1 MKPELI
7 KEKVAPVLFMA
18 AVTFV
23 AITLIGLVDIVT
35 RPAVDRN
42 KTLFQ
47 KQAVCDAAGVA
58 QPGSPEA
65 LVAWFDANVSS
76 VTNAEGAVSYRVAGA
91 NGESTLVLVQQGPG
105 LWGTITAYVG
115 FDGEAMTIAGVTFQ
129 DHVETPGLGARID
142 EPWFR
147 RQFVGKSGPFTKLSS
162 EPQDK
167 AAGTREADAFDQITG
182 ATITSTAVKD
192 IMNKSIL
199 RARERTTPLEFR
211 EGQHAR

>member
-1 MKPELI
+1 MNPETI
-7 KEKVAPVLFMA
+7 KEKAAPVIFMT

-23 AITLIGLVDIVT
+23 CISLVGMVDILT

-47 KQAVCDAAGVA
+47 KQAVCDASATVLSGDLA
-58 QPGSPEA
+58 
-65 LVAWFDANVSS
+65 AWYDAHVSV
-76 VTNAEGAVSYRVAGA
+76 VTNAVDGHYYVVKGSDGGSR
-91 NGESTLVLVQQGPG
+91 LVLIQQGPG

-115 FDGEAMTIAGVTFQ
+115 FNRETAVIEGVTFQ

-147 RQFVGKSGPFTKLSS
+147 RQFAGKIGPFTELRP

-167 AAGTREADAFDQITG
+167 TKATPDADKFDQITG
-182 ATITSTAVKD
+182 ATITSAAVKD
-192 IMNKSIL
+192 IMNKSIE
-199 RARERTTPLEFR
+199 RARALNA
-211 EGQHAR
+211 AR

>member
-1 MKPELI
+1 MKRELI
-7 KEKVAPVLFMA
+7 KEKTQPVFFMA
-18 AVTFV
+18 GVTFV
-23 AITLIGLVDIVT
+23 AITLVGLVDIVT
-35 RPAVDRN
+35 RPAVERN
-42 KTLFQ
+42 RTLFQ

-65 LVAWFDANVSS
+65 LVAWYDGNVTS
-76 VTNAEGAVSYRVAGA
+76 VTNADGVVSYRVGA
-91 NGESTLVLVQQGPG
+91 ADGESTLVLVQQGPG

-115 FDGEAMTIAGVTFQ
+115 FNGEAIAGVTFQ

-147 RQFVGKSGPFTKLSS
+147 RQFVGKTGPFSRLSP

-167 AAGTREADAFDQITG
+167 AAGTREPDAFDQITG

-192 IMNKSIL
+192 IMNKSIQ
-199 RARERTTPLEFR
+199 RAQELTTPRAFRER
-211 EGQHAR
+211 